1 MRCVLQANYGEC
13 DGLSQQLKRKAV
25 IGPALAINDQF
36 TDGGDSYASPPMLS
50 TAITRGMFM
59 KYTHAFWTTAITL
72 MFLFLGLP
80 EVMAQTAQ
88 SFEQLQLLVKPGDK
102 VSVTDPMGVVTEG
115 KIEGLSSA
123 LLRLRVNSAI
133 QDLSESDVKM
143 IRQRRNDSLKNGTLI
158 GAGVGLGIGV
168 VYLVA
173 CATYECTTGEAVG
186 GALIYTGFGAAIGV
200 GIDALIK
207 SKETIYLGRTKVTL
221 NLHSIKPILSPNR
234 KGVAMSF
241 SF

>member
-1 MRCVLQANYGEC
+1 M
-13 DGLSQQLKRKAV
+13 
-25 IGPALAINDQF
+25 F
-36 TDGGDSYASPPMLS
+36 S
-50 TAITRGMFM
+50 TAITRGIFM
-59 KYTHAFWTTAITL
+59 KYRHAFWTTAITL
-72 MFLFLGLP
+72 MFLFLGSI
-80 EVMAQTAQ
+80 EATAQTAQ

-102 VSVTDPMGVVTEG
+102 VSVTDPLGVVTEG

-143 IRQRRNDSLKNGTLI
+143 IRQRRNDSLKNGALIGTGI
-158 GAGVGLGIGV
+158 GAGIGV
-168 VYLVA
+168 IYAIA
-173 CATYECTTGEAVG
+173 CATYDCTAGETAG

-200 GIDALIK
+200 GVDALIK

-221 NLHSIKPILSPNR
+221 NLRSIKPILSPKR